1 MSIEGATR
9 TMRADSST
17 AVRDLGGQAPEAFV
31 SKILR
36 AVRAAKACAESRK
49 KEKGGRSPLN
59 ERETRELVAVPASA
73 VPATSPTA
81 TGLGTGFVDGQR
93 AAAVLLP
100 GETRD
105 RIARLVVV
113 RELDEPKPLGPP
125 RVSVRDHCHGLHV
138 AVLGEKV
145 AKILLAGAVGKVTD
159 IELHRN
165 RTSNRRLVSSD
176 SVAPLDVAD
185 FPLEFV
191 GLLRARMRARKASDT
206 RRRVV

>member
-1 MSIEGATR
+1 ML
-9 TMRADSST
+9 AD
-17 AVRDLGGQAPEAFV
+17 A
-31 SKILR
+31 I
-36 AVRAAKACAESRK
+36 SRPK
-49 KEKGGRSPLN
+49 RKRGPKPPVFARN
-59 ERETRELVAVPASA
+59 ERLVAVPASA
-73 VPATSPTA
+73 VASAPPAA
-81 TGLGTGFVDGQR
+81 AGLGTGFVDGQR

-100 GETRD
+100 RERRD
-105 RIARLVVV
+105 RITRLGVIA
-113 RELDEPKPLGPP
+113 ELDESKALRPSG
-125 RVSVRDHCHGLHV
+125 VSVRDHRHGLHV

-145 AKILLAGAVGKVTD
+145 AKILLAGAIGKVTD